1 LLNTLLEL
9 MVFLEYVSY
18 VLVKGGCF
26 MVDYVEIDGSMG
38 EGGGQILRYSLAL
51 SAVLLKPV
59 HIYNIRVKRS
69 NPGLRPQHLT
79 GVRALAA
86 ITGAKLQGA
95 SVGSL
100 EIWFMPRHRK
110 GGYYRFDIGTAG
122 SVTLVIQAI
131 LPALLFAD
139 RDSIVEITGGTDV
152 NWSPP
157 VDYMRYIFLPM
168 LKRLGVDIELE
179 VKRRGHYPRGGGHVV
194 LRVKRL
200 IKHLSPI
207 NIVERGEIAEIRGR
221 SHCVRLP
228 SHVAIRQAHSAEK
241 IIFEKLGIRPS
252 IEIEYYERGRDPHLG
267 PGSGIVLYA
276 LCKNSILGADSLG
289 ARGKPA
295 EKVGEEAAHKLLEEL
310 RSGMAL
316 DSHMGDMV
324 IPYISLAS
332 GGSCIGV
339 SKLTLH
345 TLTAI
350 MVTRKFLPEL
360 DFRINGDEGE
370 PATICVEGL
379 GL

>member
-1 LLNTLLEL
+1 MT
-9 MVFLEYVSY
+9 
-18 VLVKGGCF
+18 
-26 MVDYVEIDGSMG
+26 DYVEIDGSMG

-86 ITGAKLQGA
+86 ITNAELQGA
-95 SVGSL
+95 HVGSL
-100 EIWFMPRHRK
+100 EIWFRPRYRR
-110 GGYYRFDIGTAG
+110 GGYYRFNIGTAG

-139 RDSIVEITGGTDV
+139 QDSIVEITGGTDV

-157 VDYMRYIFLPM
+157 IDYMKYVFLPM
-168 LKRLGVDIELE
+168 LKHFGIDIKLE
-179 VKRRGHYPRGGGHVV
+179 VRRRGHYPRGGGHVI
-194 LRVKRL
+194 LRVRRL
-200 IKHLSPI
+200 TRHLDPV
-207 NIVERGEIAEIRGR
+207 NIIERGEIVEVRGR

-228 SHVAIRQAHSAEK
+228 AHVAIRQARSAEK
-241 IIFEKLGIRPS
+241 VIFEKLGIRSS

-295 EKVGEEAAHKLLEEL
+295 EKVGEEAASKLLEEL
-310 RSGMAL
+310 RSGRAL

-324 IPYISLAS
+324 IPYISLAN
-332 GGSCIGV
+332 GRSCIGV

-350 MVTRKFLPEL
+350 MVTKKFLPEL
-360 DFRINGDEGE
+360 DFRVEGSEGE
-370 PATICVEGL
+370 PAVICVKGL
-379 GL
+379 DL